1 MRDLRDLRDLRDFRD
16 LRDLCPPLRDLR
28 EPLRPLRDLRLA
40 LRLRL
45 RPPVNPGSDNFPPEG
60 KMLARGFL
68 RPPLFTDLR
77 RVLRPVLRDL
87 RDLRPTL
94 RDPLRD
100 LRPPLRDF
108 LDTLRDFLDFLDLR
122 LTFLDL
128 CLRPPVI
135 PGTTSLKDIGSE
147 ELFFL
152 EKNIFYIL
160 TQQKN

>member
-1 MRDLRDLRDLRDFRD
+1 SSSL
-16 LRDLCPPLRDLR
+16 
-28 EPLRPLRDLRLA
+28 
-40 LRLRL
+40 
-45 RPPVNPGSDNFPPEG
+45 PPEG

-68 RPPLFTDLR
+68 RPPFFADLR
-77 RVLRPVLRDL
+77 RVLRPALRDL

-100 LRPPLRDF
+100 LRVF
-108 LDTLRDFLDFLDLR
+108 LDLRDFLDLR

-128 CLRPPVI
+128 RLRPPVI

-147 ELFFL
+147 DLFFL